1 MRFVF
6 PLHNARVPARTLP
19 QESEPA
25 FIRSRST
32 DSAVLQHRT
41 HIQKSPYAVARM
53 FAHLAT
59 SATLVN
65 GPVLAKWMEKQF
77 RFLNPNCKIMKLK
90 SASLAVVA
98 ALTFVALPALADD
111 HDGNGKA
118 MQDPMVKVLKE
129 QDGKA
134 FESAFLSLMIHHHE
148 SGKKMASLG
157 EKKATSPEL
166 KELAAKIGK
175 QQTKEIAQMT
185 TWLKEWHSKSPD
197 HSIVPEESK
206 KMEASVSASLES
218 KSGAEFDKFFASKMA
233 EHHASAIEMAK
244 LEEHHSEHA
253 EVKAMAK
260 EMVAMQEKEK
270 EKLQTLA
277 EK

>member
-1 MRFVF
+1 MSFVF
-6 PLHNARVPARTLP
+6 PLLNTRVPAHTFPR
-19 QESEPA
+19 ESKPA
-25 FIRSRST
+25 FIRSEST
-32 DSAVLQHRT
+32 NSAVLQRRNQ
-41 HIQKSPYAVARM
+41 IQKSAHAVARM
-53 FAHLAT
+53 FTHLAI
-59 SATLVN
+59 SATPVN
-65 GPVLAKWMEKQF
+65 GPVLAKWREKQF

-90 SASLAVVA
+90 SASLAAVVA
-98 ALTFVALPALADD
+98 LSFVALPALADD
-111 HDGNGKA
+111 HDGNPKPK
-118 MQDPMVKVLKE
+118 QDPMVKVLKE
-129 QDGKA
+129 EDGKA

-148 SGKKMASLG
+148 SGKKMAAVAEG
-157 EKKATSPEL
+157 KATNPEL

-206 KMEASVSASLES
+206 KMEAEVSASLES
-218 KSGAEFDKFFASKMA
+218 KNGVEFDKFFAGKMA
-233 EHHASAIEMAK
+233 EHHASAIAMAK
-244 LEEHHSEHA
+244 LAEHHSEHD